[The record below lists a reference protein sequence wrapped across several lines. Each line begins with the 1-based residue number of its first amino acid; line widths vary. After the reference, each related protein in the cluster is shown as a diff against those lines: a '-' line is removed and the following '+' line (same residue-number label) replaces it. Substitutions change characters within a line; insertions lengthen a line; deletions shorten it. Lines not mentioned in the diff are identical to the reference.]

1 MVSFPLELR
10 SKVGG
15 HLERI
20 YGAAPDNMINE
31 VLQRMN
37 YERIESDHPPGKN
50 YWDESRAILITYGD
64 SITGPPESPLASLN
78 EFVEQRLSDVISDVH
93 ILPFFPSS
101 SDDGFAVKDYLSVDE
116 ELGQW
121 SDIELICKNRGLL
134 VDLVI
139 NHCSSEHPWFE
150 QFKSNAFPGKDFFV
164 EVDPLSDLSKV
175 VRPRTSELL
184 RETEREDG
192 STFVWCTF
200 SHDQVDL
207 DFANPEVLKEM
218 VSIIRFLLGKGVRGF
233 RLDAVAF
240 LWKESNTTCLNLPQ
254 THEIVRLLRTL
265 IEHYDPSVLIIT
277 ETNIPNRENLSY
289 FGNGNEAHII
299 YNFALPPLILQAMVT
314 GNNYYLNNWL
324 MSMPPAQDG
333 TTYLNFI
340 ASHDGIGLRPVE
352 GILSQQEIQE
362 LIETMR
368 DFGGLISSRNLNGG
382 SEKPYEINIS
392 LFSALQGTVAGPD
405 EFQVE
410 RFLCAHTIMMALE
423 GIPAF
428 YLHSFL
434 GAENDMQLLGKT
446 GRNRSINR
454 GRFDLRE
461 LERNLDDID
470 SSMHRVFYGLQE
482 VLSVRQR
489 QTAFHP
495 NATQYTLHLGEGLF
509 SFWRQSRSRSQSI
522 FCVHNISDREK
533 EFSLDQLNLIETDEW
548 FDLLSARSFPNLK
561 AKLSLRPYQ
570 CLWLTNGRSLGNGSN
585 L

>member
-1 MVSFPLELR
+1 M
-10 SKVGG
+10 
-15 HLERI
+15 
-20 YGAAPDNMINE
+20 
-31 VLQRMN
+31 
-37 YERIESDHPPGKN
+37 
-50 YWDESRAILITYGD
+50 
-64 SITGPPESPLASLN
+64 
-78 EFVEQRLSDVISDVH
+78 H
-93 ILPFFPSS
+93 ILPFFPYS
-101 SDDGFAVKDYLSVDE
+101 SDDGFAVIDFKEVKPGLGDWGDIQKIANDYRLMS
-116 ELGQW
+116 
-121 SDIELICKNRGLL
+121 
-134 VDLVI
+134 DLVV
-139 NHCSSEHPWFE
+139 NHCSSEHRWFKNFL
-150 QFKSNAFPGKDFFV
+150 QNTAPGKDYFYTIDT
-164 EVDPLSDLSKV
+164 EQDLSQV
-175 VRPRTSELL
+175 VRPRTSPLL
-184 RETEREDG
+184 QAVETTNG
-192 STFVWCTF
+192 IKHVCCTF

-240 LWKESNTTCLNLPQ
+240 VWKESNTTCLNLPQ

-410 RFLCAHTIMMALE
+410 RFLCAHTIM
-423 GIPAF
+423 
-428 YLHSFL
+428 
-434 GAENDMQLLGKT
+434 
-446 GRNRSINR
+446 
-454 GRFDLRE
+454 
-461 LERNLDDID
+461 
-470 SSMHRVFYGLQE
+470 
-482 VLSVRQR
+482 
-489 QTAFHP
+489 
-495 NATQYTLHLGEGLF
+495 
-509 SFWRQSRSRSQSI
+509 
-522 FCVHNISDREK
+522 
-533 EFSLDQLNLIETDEW
+533 
-548 FDLLSARSFPNLK
+548 
-561 AKLSLRPYQ
+561 LSLIHI
-570 CLWLTNGRSLGNGSN
+570 
-585 L
+585 